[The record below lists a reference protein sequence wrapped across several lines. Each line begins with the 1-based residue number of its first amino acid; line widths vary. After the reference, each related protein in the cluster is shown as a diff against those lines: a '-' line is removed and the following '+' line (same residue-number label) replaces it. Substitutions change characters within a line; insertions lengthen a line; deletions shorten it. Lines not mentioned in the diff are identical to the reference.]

1 MNNRETH
8 RNPIPNRSPRTKS
21 RNPAPRPNQKVAQY
35 LRIFFGSNLAYTGL
49 KKFGI
54 RRYAGKTLFGA
65 IDLIRSPSASPH
77 LRTSSPYLRAGNVV
91 SRSFTTSVI
100 PSLVGNG
107 LFMTHES
114 TTTEAHV
121 DDALMN
127 AAKDHVFLFRELNA
141 MLEPVRNIEFI
152 FDVSSENLMYRS
164 EDAEG
169 DKLWIM
175 AHRPTIHRYIGPF
188 DVYDSYRKVLLMD
201 TGLLIGTMVLS
212 LRSQVDY

>member
-1 MNNRETH
+1 MYAQKKLSILYH
-8 RNPIPNRSPRTKS
+8 RI
-21 RNPAPRPNQKVAQY
+21 
-35 LRIFFGSNLAYTGL
+35 GL

-77 LRTSSPYLRAGNVV
+77 LRTPSPYLRTGNVA

-114 TTTEAHV
+114 TAESPG
-121 DDALMN
+121 DDALLN

-152 FDVSSENLMYRS
+152 FDVSSQNLMFRL

-169 DKLWIM
+169 QLC
-175 AHRPTIHRYIGPF
+175 
-188 DVYDSYRKVLLMD
+188 L
-201 TGLLIGTMVLS
+201 
-212 LRSQVDY
+212 